1 MFSFNSYSKVCEISI
16 VKSFKDLKEK
26 IKICDIGDKL
36 YLGDTLFY
44 AKNGGQPRDKGI
56 LLNSSSEIKV
66 LDTVKDEAGEIVHV
80 CEDIRD
86 LKVGNKIEGIID
98 WTTRYKHM

>member
-1 MFSFNSYSKVCEISI
+1 MLFEQNPYQ
-16 VKSFKDLKEK
+16 KEFEET
-26 IKICDIGDKL
+26 ITGIIGDKL

-44 AKNGGQPRDKGI
+44 AKNGGKPRDKGI